1 MKRAIGVFLIAQAL
15 LTYLTINTMY
25 TPSTSTI
32 VDRNTGVTTV
42 SYSYPWVYW
51 LSFIGLGIVL
61 ILGTYLVFAKVC
73 FFYLPIKNIMVTKIL

>member
-25 TPSTSTI
+25 TPSRSTI
-32 VDRNTGVTTV
+32 VDRNTEVTTV

-51 LSFIGLGIVL
+51 LSFIGLSIVL
-61 ILGTYLVFAKVC
+61 ILGTYLVFAKVKKQI
-73 FFYLPIKNIMVTKIL
+73 FN

>member
-15 LTYLTINTMY
+15 LTYLTINTIY
-25 TPSTSTI
+25 TPSTTTI

-42 SYSYPWVYW
+42 SHNYSWVYW

-61 ILGTYLVFAKVC
+61 ILGTYLVFAKVKKQI
-73 FFYLPIKNIMVTKIL
+73 FN